1 MRRPEV
7 IYEDLKAIAR
17 NLGMF
22 DLPTLAD
29 MARINKFEASDVGS
43 SGEGPKPKH
52 SISDPTGSRISSK
65 YSSKK
70 GDPPFKR
77 TKIHDPVGSASKEVD
92 RAIFEIRRK
101 TEVLIQQLAYIQNP
115 RDRLR
120 ELMVA
125 NCEACLRI
133 VACTSSDRLRSGFCY
148 QDYRKWLSLG
158 KPNRTQF
165 IAQIQADQEAA

>member
-1 MRRPEV
+1 MRLPEV

-52 SISDPTGSRISSK
+52 SISDPTGSRVVAKLSGK
-65 YSSKK
+65 
-70 GDPPFKR
+70 
-77 TKIHDPVGSASKEVD
+77 KIHDPVGSASKEVD
-92 RAIFEIRRK
+92 RAIFEMRRK

-120 ELMVA
+120 DLMVA

-165 IAQIQADQEAA
+165 IAQIQAGQEAA

>member
-1 MRRPEV
+1 MRKPEV
-7 IYEDLKAIAR
+7 IYADISAIMK

-52 SISDPTGSRISSK
+52 SISDPTGSKIASR

-77 TKIHDPVGSASKEVD
+77 TTIPDPVGSASKEVD

-101 TEVLIQQLAYIQNP
+101 TEVLIQQLAYVQNP
-115 RDRLR
+115 RERLR
-120 ELMVA
+120 ETMVA
-125 NCEACLRI
+125 NCEACGRI
-133 VACTSSDRLRSGFCY
+133 VACTSSDRLRSGFCFK
-148 QDYRKWLSLG
+148 DYRTWLGLG

-165 IAQIQADQEAA
+165 IATVQEELAA

>member
-7 IYEDLKAIAR
+7 IYNDISAIMK

-52 SISDPTGSRISSK
+52 SISDPTGSHVVQKLSGR
-65 YSSKK
+65 
-70 GDPPFKR
+70 
-77 TKIHDPVGSASKEVD
+77 KIPDPVGSASREVD

-120 ELMVA
+120 EMMVA
-125 NCEACLRI
+125 NCEACLRV